1 MIVLPPVEPDDEP
14 PEDVV
19 DPEEDVDD
27 DPDPDD
33 DAVLPP
39 FGSSPDPPVHATSA
53 STSGRSQRVTSSSR
67 R

>member
-1 MIVLPPVEPDDEP
+1 MPPPVEPDDDP

-19 DPEEDVDD
+19 DPEEDVD

-39 FGSSPDPPVHATSA
+39 FGSSPDPPVHATN
-53 STSGRSQRVTSSSR
+53 TSGKSQRVTSSSR